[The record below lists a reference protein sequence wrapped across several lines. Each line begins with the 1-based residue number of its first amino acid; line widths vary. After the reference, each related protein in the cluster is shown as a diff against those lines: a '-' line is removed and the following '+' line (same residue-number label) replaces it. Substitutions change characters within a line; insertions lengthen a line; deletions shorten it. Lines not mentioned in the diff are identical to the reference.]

1 MATNKKR
8 RTWTDS
14 EKEYVYK
21 WAGQITAKE
30 IASQLSRSV
39 NQVAYFISQN
49 IDNINKYQTKQL
61 IKETDGIENSPHWIQ
76 LTSQFDEK
84 ELELFKYHWQKVS
97 GQFREDILHTEELQI
112 VDMIKLEVLMN
123 RCLTQQRELKTNI
136 DQTQTDILKE
146 RRKKGEVNPDI
157 IMSLQTQVT
166 AMMSAIDSISRE
178 YRELQKQKNDIF
190 KSLKATREQR
200 IKQIENSKES
210 FMDWVKIMIDNPAVR
225 KECGLYIEKMRVATE
240 AEYKRLSE
248 FHEFADG
255 EIDRPILNSD
265 TVLSDDKEKK

>member
-1 MATNKKR
+1 MTNSNTKGKGR
-8 RTWTDS
+8 RTWTES

-21 WAGQITAKE
+21 WAGQISAKE
-30 IASQLSRSV
+30 MAAQLSRSV
-39 NQVAYFISQN
+39 NQVTYFITKNLEEIQKRQSQ
-49 IDNINKYQTKQL
+49 QL
-61 IKETDGIENSPHWIQ
+61 VANVEGVQDSPHWIQ
-76 LTSQFDEK
+76 LTSQFSEK
-84 ELELFKYHWQKVS
+84 ELELFQYHWQRVT

-123 RCLTQQRELKTNI
+123 RCLTQQKEMKTNI
-136 DQTQTDILKE
+136 DDTQKDILAE
-146 RRKKGEVNPDI
+146 RRKHDI
-157 IMSLQTQVT
+157 DAERITGLQNQVT

-210 FMDWVKIMIDNPAVR
+210 FMDWVKTMIDNPDFR
-225 KECGLYIEKMRVATE
+225 KKCGLYIEKMRVATE

-248 FHEFADG
+248 YHEFADG
-255 EIDRPILNSD
+255 EIDKPILNSD
-265 TVLSDDKEKK
+265 TVLKDG